1 MRKGDCRLRAIPVF
15 LQTMIERQESFA
27 KSAQGLKPAGILDAL
42 RGAEAPLFHGTA
54 GFRGASPGY
63 GSPHCYGTAG
73 VRGTSPG
80 YGSPHFCGSQNYRGA
95 SRGRGFALM
104 LLALMVLAVSVMAQA
119 QAEKYPQTI
128 VFMTDFGV
136 VDDSV
141 ALCKGVMY
149 SIVPQVRIVDLT
161 HEVTPFSILD
171 GARFLYGAT
180 PYFPAGT
187 VFVVVIDPTVGS
199 TRKAIVAK
207 SKRGQY
213 FVLPDNGLLT
223 LVEQRDGIEGV
234 HEVTNPDWMIGT
246 KMSSTFHGRD
256 IFSPAGAHVARGD
269 DWTKAGPEVPVAA
282 LVRLELKVARVD
294 ERGASAEV
302 IATDGPFGNL
312 VTNLTA
318 EDFLKLGYQRGQE
331 VPVKIGGKE
340 MKIKF
345 VKTFSDVPL
354 GQPLLYIDSRGRF
367 AMAVNQGSFAA
378 VYGVKP
384 PMEFSVA
391 RAGK

>member
-1 MRKGDCRLRAIPVF
+1 MR
-15 LQTMIERQESFA
+15 
-27 KSAQGLKPAGILDAL
+27 LKPRLTWFLLCGATKSHAL
-42 RGAEAPLFHGTA
+42 SKRNRG
-54 GFRGASPGY
+54 GA
-63 GSPHCYGTAG
+63 
-73 VRGTSPG
+73 
-80 YGSPHFCGSQNYRGA
+80 
-95 SRGRGFALM
+95 
-104 LLALMVLAVSVMAQA
+104 LLANCAGRVLPSILIAVLALSALAGAQT
-119 QAEKYPQTI
+119 EKYPPTI

-141 ALCKGVMY
+141 ALCRGVMY
-149 SIVPQVRIVDLT
+149 SIMPEVRIVDLT
-161 HEVTPFSILD
+161 HQVTPFSILD
-171 GARFLYGAT
+171 GARFLYGTT

-234 HEVTNPDWMIGT
+234 REITNADWMIGT
-246 KMSSTFHGRD
+246 KLSSTFHGRD

-269 DWTKAGPEVPVAA
+269 DWTKAGPEVPVASLA
-282 LVRLELKVARVD
+282 RLQLRAAQVD
-294 ERGASAEV
+294 ARGATAEV

-312 VTNLTA
+312 VTNLPA
-318 EDFLKLGYQRGQE
+318 EDFLKLGYQRGQD
-331 VPVKIGGKE
+331 VPVKIGDKE

-345 VKTFSDVPL
+345 VRTFSDVGL
-354 GQPLLYIDSRGRF
+354 KQPLLYIDSRGRF
-367 AMAVNQGSFAA
+367 ALAVNQGSFAA
-378 VYGVKP
+378 AYDVKP
-384 PMEFSVA
+384 PVELFIP

>member
-1 MRKGDCRLRAIPVF
+1 VLSLML
-15 LQTMIERQESFA
+15 FA
-27 KSAQGLKPAGILDAL
+27 AALASAQ
-42 RGAEAPLFHGTA
+42 TA
-54 GFRGASPGY
+54 
-63 GSPHCYGTAG
+63 
-73 VRGTSPG
+73 
-80 YGSPHFCGSQNYRGA
+80 
-95 SRGRGFALM
+95 
-104 LLALMVLAVSVMAQA
+104 
-119 QAEKYPQTI
+119 KYPQTI

-141 ALCKGVMY
+141 AICRGVMY
-149 SIVPQVRIVDLT
+149 SIMPEVRIVDLS
-161 HEVTPFSILD
+161 HQVTPFSILD

-180 PYFPAGT
+180 PYYPAGT

-223 LVEQRDGIEGV
+223 LVEQRDGIEGA
-234 HEVTNPDWMIGT
+234 HEITNTDWMIGT

-256 IFSPAGAHVARGD
+256 IFSPVGAHVAHGE
-269 DWTKAGPEVPVAA
+269 DWTKVGAEMAVAS
-282 LVRLELKVARVD
+282 LVRLELKAACLD
-294 ERGASAEV
+294 ERGVSGEV

-312 VTNLTA
+312 VTNLNA
-318 EDFLKLGYQRGQE
+318 EDFLKLGYRRGEE
-331 VPVKIGGKE
+331 VPVKVGDKEE

-345 VKTFSDVPL
+345 VRTFSDVPV
-354 GQPLLYIDSRGRF
+354 GQPLLYIDSRGHLGL
-367 AMAVNQGSFAA
+367 AVNQGSFSA

-384 PMEFSVA
+384 PAELFIS